1 MKIDWKQ
8 YDPGSSYDELISVAG
23 QSRTAA
29 AALTRYLA
37 SLSPKM
43 LDSRQDAAERAI
55 AEMGITF
62 TVYSEGR
69 NIDRAWPFDIIPRTI
84 AAAEWDR
91 IAAGLTQRLTAL
103 NLFIDDLYNDQRIIR
118 DSIVP
123 EEIIA
128 TSRNFL
134 KPCIGARPAHAVWA
148 NICGTDLV
156 RDADGTVYVL
166 EDNLRV
172 PSGVSYMLENRII
185 TKRVFPEL
193 FKDSSIR
200 SVDDYASELLEMLSS
215 LTPRT
220 GDRPEVVVLTPGIY
234 N

>member
-1 MKIDWKQ
+1 MRTVAVVKIDWKQ
-8 YDPGSSYDELISVAG
+8 YDPGSAFDELIRAPG
-23 QSRTAA
+23 QPRSAA

-43 LDSRQDAAERAI
+43 LESRQEAAERAI
-55 AEMGITF
+55 VEMGITF

-84 AAAEWDR
+84 AASEWDQV
-91 IAAGLTQRLTAL
+91 AAGLTQRLTAL
-103 NLFIDDLYNDQRIIR
+103 NLFIDDLYHERRIIR
-118 DSIVP
+118 DGVVP
-123 EEIIA
+123 EEIVA

-134 KPCIGARPAHAVWA
+134 QACVGARPAHGVWA
-148 NICGTDLV
+148 NVCGTDLV

-193 FKDSSIR
+193 FAGQLDSFGGR
-200 SVDDYASELLEMLSS
+200 LRLAAVRDAELALAA
-215 LTPRT
+215 
-220 GDRPEVVVLTPGIY
+220 
-234 N
+234 